1 MVRRIVTVASVWLG
15 ATFAVWVVVGVLGS
29 SNLVWGEDD
38 QYGTVDVP
46 GSKVLHLPKR
56 TVDVSAAVYILGKG
70 NEDVDLPLPSDMALT
85 VAPVDG
91 EARPV
96 VSRDVGGSS
105 NAGASGVNTQRR
117 VWKVDV
123 PQDGDYRVSA
133 GGDLRRDGVNPQ
145 LLFGHGP
152 PIPGTYVPIIAAVVT
167 TVGGLVWFV
176 LLPLLRRGRR
186 SNSAYNTA

>member
-1 MVRRIVTVASVWLG
+1 MVRRIVTVASIWLG
-15 ATFAVWVVVGVLGS
+15 ATFAVMAVVGVLGS
-29 SNLVWGEDD
+29 SNLVWGEDN

-70 NEDVDLPLPSDMALT
+70 NETVDVPIPPDMRLA

-91 EARPV
+91 GERPEI
-96 VSRDVGGSS
+96 SRDVGSSS
-105 NAGASGVNTQRR
+105 NASSNRVNAQRR

-123 PQDGDYRVSA
+123 PREGDYRVSA
-133 GGDLRRDGVNPQ
+133 AGHLDRDGVNPQ
-145 LLFGHGP
+145 LWFGHGP
-152 PIPGTYVPIIAAVVT
+152 PIPGTLVPLMAVLMT

-176 LLPLLRRGRR
+176 LLPRLRKG
-186 SNSAYNTA
+186 